1 MAGFDD
7 AALRVVHQDNEPST
21 TETIDAG
28 DPGGVHSLV
37 SRISFRSLLRTNIY
51 SESVSTTTTRRGYA
65 PSSLSYK

>member
-37 SRISFRSLLRTNIY
+37 GLC
-51 SESVSTTTTRRGYA
+51 
-65 PSSLSYK
+65 